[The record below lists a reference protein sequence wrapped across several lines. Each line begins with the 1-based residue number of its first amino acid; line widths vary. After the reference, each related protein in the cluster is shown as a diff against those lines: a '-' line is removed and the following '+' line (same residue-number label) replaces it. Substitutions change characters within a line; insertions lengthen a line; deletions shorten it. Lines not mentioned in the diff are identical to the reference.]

1 MKILKKT
8 MKEMQFIRGKICY
21 DYIFKKVFC
30 FISLYKDF
38 FIKMFDKQRIN
49 KINHALLFREMT

>member
-1 MKILKKT
+1 